1 MGINHSMRQETAET
15 EALKVLTWL
24 VAQDDLFGTFLAATG
39 ASAADVAVGAAD
51 AAFLGAVLDFLLQ
64 QDDWVL
70 AYAQD
75 TGTKPGLPLL
85 ARAYLPGGEAWHW
98 T

>member
-1 MGINHSMRQETAET
+1 MGINHPMRQETAET
-15 EALKVLTWL
+15 EALRVLAWL
-24 VAQDDLFGTFLAATG
+24 AGQDELFGIFLGTTG
-39 ASAADVAVGAAD
+39 ASPTDVAAAAGD

-75 TGTKPGLPLL
+75 TGTKPDVPFT
-85 ARAYLPGGEAWHW
+85 ARAYLPGGEAWDW

>member
-1 MGINHSMRQETAET
+1 MRQETAET
-15 EALKVLTWL
+15 EALRVLAWL
-24 VAQDDLFGTFLAATG
+24 AGQDELFGTFLAATG
-39 ASAADVAVGAAD
+39 ATHAQVASAAAD
-51 AAFLGAVLDFLLQ
+51 SAFLGAVLDFLLQ

-75 TGTKPGLPLL
+75 TGTEPGVPMM

>member
-1 MGINHSMRQETAET
+1 MGINHKMRQETAET

-24 VAQDDLFGTFLAATG
+24 AGQDALFGTFLGASGANAADIAVAAT
-39 ASAADVAVGAAD
+39 D
-51 AAFLGAVLDFLLQ
+51 AAFLGAVLDFLVQ
-64 QDDWVL
+64 QDEWVL

-75 TGTKPGLPLL
+75 TGTRPEVPMQ

>member
-1 MGINHSMRQETAET
+1 MGINPRMRQETAET

-24 VAQDDLFGTFLAATG
+24 AGQDHLFGTFLGATG
-39 ASAADVAVGAAD
+39 ATAADVARGASD
-51 AAFLGAVLDFLLQ
+51 PVFLAAVLDFLMQ

-70 AYAQD
+70 AYADD
-75 TGTKPGLPLL
+75 TGTKPGVPMT
-85 ARAYLPGGEAWHW
+85 ARAYLPGGEARNW

>member
-1 MGINHSMRQETAET
+1 MGINQKMRQETAET
-15 EALKVLTWL
+15 EALRVLTWL
-24 VAQDDLFGTFLAATG
+24 AGQDELFDTFLGTTG
-39 ASAADVAVGAAD
+39 ATAADVAVAAGD

-75 TGTKPGLPLL
+75 TGTKPEVPMM

>member
-1 MGINHSMRQETAET
+1 MGINHPMRQETAET
-15 EALKVLTWL
+15 EALRVLGWL
-24 VAQDDLFGTFLAATG
+24 AGQDELFGTFLGTTG
-39 ASAADVAVGAAD
+39 ASAADVAVAATD
-51 AAFLGAVLDFLLQ
+51 ATFLGAVLDFLLQ

-75 TGTKPGLPLL
+75 TGTKPEVPMM

>member
-1 MGINHSMRQETAET
+1 MGIIPPMRQETAET
-15 EALKVLTWL
+15 EALRVLTWL
-24 VAQDDLFGTFLAATG
+24 AGQDELFGMFLGATG
-39 ASAADVAVGAAD
+39 ASPADVAAAAGD
-51 AAFLGAVLDFLLQ
+51 AAFLGAVLDFLVQ

-75 TGTKPGLPLL
+75 TGTKPEVPLM
-85 ARAYLPGGEAWHW
+85 ARAYLPGGDAWHW

>member
-1 MGINHSMRQETAET
+1 MGINHKMRQETAET
-15 EALKVLTWL
+15 EALNVLTWL
-24 VAQDDLFGTFLAATG
+24 AGQNELFDVFLG
-39 ASAADVAVGAAD
+39 ASVANAADIAVAETD
-51 AAFLGAVLDFLLQ
+51 AAFLGAVLDFVVQ

-70 AYAQD
+70 AYARD
-75 TGTKPGLPLL
+75 TGTRPEVPMQ

>member
-1 MGINHSMRQETAET
+1 MRQETAET

-24 VAQDDLFGTFLAATG
+24 AGQDELFGTFLATSGADANDIALAAT
-39 ASAADVAVGAAD
+39 D

-70 AYAQD
+70 AYAHD
-75 TGTKPGLPLL
+75 TGTKPDVPLM
-85 ARAYLPGGEAWHW
+85 ARHYLPGGDAGHW

>member
-1 MGINHSMRQETAET
+1 MRQETAET

-24 VAQDDLFGTFLAATG
+24 AGQDTLFDGFLAATG
-39 ASAADVAVGAAD
+39 ASAADVALGATD

-75 TGTKPGLPLL
+75 TGTKPDVPLM
-85 ARAYLPGGEAWHW
+85 ARAYLPGGDAWHW